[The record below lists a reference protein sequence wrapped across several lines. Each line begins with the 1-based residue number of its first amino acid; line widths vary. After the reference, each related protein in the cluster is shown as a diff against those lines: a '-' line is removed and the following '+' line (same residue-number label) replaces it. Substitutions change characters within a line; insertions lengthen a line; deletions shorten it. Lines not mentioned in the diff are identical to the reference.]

1 MMRRNRRIV
10 LNNAQGAGAFRVSIG
25 IEFEWESELHVSMRW
40 WGAAVACAAFA
51 CGAGAAQVTVMIEDA
66 AAAPVHDAVV
76 ALLPA
81 AGVAPPATPK
91 PPVALDQVKKQF
103 VPHVLAIEV
112 GTTLYFPNSDNIRHQ
127 VYSFSEA
134 KRFELKLYSGKSAAP
149 VLFDQA
155 GVVVL
160 GCNIHDWMSAY
171 VYVVPTPY
179 FAMTDKD
186 GRAVIKAPPGKYT
199 VKIWHPRYAHGRE
212 AVSLQFDVAH
222 DTEPLQQTLALAAE
236 DDSPGV
242 PPEHQ

>member
-1 MMRRNRRIV
+1 V
-10 LNNAQGAGAFRVSIG
+10 ETQLNLRA
-25 IEFEWESELHVSMRW
+25 RW
-40 WGAAVACAAFA
+40 WGAGLACALVAH
-51 CGAGAAQVTVMIEDA
+51 GSGAAQVNVTIGDA
-66 AAAPVHDAVV
+66 GGLPVHSAVV

-81 AGVAPPATPK
+81 AGPPPTTASK
-91 PPVALDQVKKQF
+91 PSVALDQVKKQF

-149 VLFDQA
+149 VLFDQP

-179 FAMTDKD
+179 FAMTDQD
-186 GRAVIKAPPGKYT
+186 GHAVIKAPQGKYT
-199 VKIWHPRYAHGRE
+199 VKIWHPRYAHGRDP
-212 AVSLQFDVAH
+212 VTLQFEVAH
-222 DTEPLQQTLALAAE
+222 DTEPLQQALTLAAE

>member
-1 MMRRNRRIV
+1 
-10 LNNAQGAGAFRVSIG
+10 LNNVEIQLNVRARWWGAALACAWVAQGAGAAEVN
-25 IEFEWESELHVSMRW
+25 
-40 WGAAVACAAFA
+40 
-51 CGAGAAQVTVMIEDA
+51 VMIGDA
-66 AAAPVHDAVV
+66 GSKPVQGAVV
-76 ALLPA
+76 ALVPA
-81 AGVAPPATPK
+81 AGLPPSTAPK
-91 PPVALDQVKKQF
+91 PTVALDQVKKRF
-103 VPHVLAIEV
+103 VPHVLVIEV

-149 VLFDQA
+149 VLFDQP

-186 GRAVIKAPPGKYT
+186 GHAVIKAPPGKYT
-199 VKIWHPRYAHGRE
+199 VKIWHPRYAHGRD
-212 AVSLQFDVAH
+212 AVSLQFEMAH
-222 DTEPLQQTLALAAE
+222 DSETLQQTLALAAE
-236 DDSPGV
+236 DDSPGE